1 MPSSPRRSSTTF
13 FITNTEPQSSSASP
27 ASSVRPP
34 SICGSGPFNIPAHN
48 SRTPFTK
55 VTLASATS
63 STFDIA
69 GEDRS
74 EQSESDSLHDSTVDM
89 TSLNESGHGSPG
101 SHFSDDDPLSSP
113 QISLDRYHW
122 DRDEEDSD
130 ELDPLTSRRA
140 SPQLVMPRVALPACR
155 QFTENGVKVGKLKI
169 LVAGDSGV
177 GKTQLI
183 RAIGQVCRDIVY
195 IDDKED
201 MSFAL
206 APWNGPGTNCSSSI
220 SNPPPPLWHHYVQ
233 EVYAS
238 TQPYPLFWD
247 RTDSEEEDEGSFT
260 SARRPSLV
268 HSSSSARSND
278 TTLNRNVCFV
288 DSVGYGDNSCDTDE
302 HMDAIVSYLESM
314 FRQSA
319 NSINVSTAHITKMFT
334 SAKDVAEF
342 GHVDVCLYMILNRVK
357 NIDIE
362 YMARISEYAPI
373 IPVVAQSDL
382 LGDRDIVQLKLNILR
397 QMDRAGIRPFLFDTK
412 LKDAISTAESRR
424 RSSANG
430 QGPSPDDED
439 SDKKGTYLD
448 PLLFPCAVS
457 SVESKDP
464 EMVAS
469 VLMDPDY
476 VPELHSSELKD
487 LCSYLFSEH
496 GAAWLRYTAAK
507 KFIKWALSIR
517 IASGLSTTLNNG
529 PSATECNALVV
540 QDHEDMVV
548 NLPDSFFSSTG
559 RGRAQQRIAQWAM
572 SIENASR
579 AEDAYALRAQGAMLR
594 RRSRRHRNG
603 SNVSSTVGNTAQ
615 PSSDGRVS
623 IFHARSIFNFD
634 PLHLKDLPEI
644 LFGYA
649 VKILGIVIGAKAIMW
664 TVSHSTVAEKV
675 PAPPRPV
682 TVKQTSWWDI
692 MLGWF

>member
-1 MPSSPRRSSTTF
+1 
-13 FITNTEPQSSSASP
+13 
-27 ASSVRPP
+27 
-34 SICGSGPFNIPAHN
+34 
-48 SRTPFTK
+48 
-55 VTLASATS
+55 
-63 STFDIA
+63 
-69 GEDRS
+69 
-74 EQSESDSLHDSTVDM
+74 M

-122 DRDEEDSD
+122 DRDEEEEEQEEDSD
-130 ELDPLTSRRA
+130 ELDPLASRRA

-206 APWNGPGTNCSSSI
+206 APWNGPDKNYSSSI
-220 SNPPPPLWHHYVQ
+220 SSSPPPLWHHYVQ

-247 RTDSEEEDEGSFT
+247 RADSEEEDEGSFI
-260 SARRPSLV
+260 SAARRPSLV
-268 HSSSSARSND
+268 HSSSSARSNE

-382 LGDRDIVQLKLNILR
+382 LGESDIVQLKLNILR

-412 LKDAISTAESRR
+412 LKDAINTAESRR
-424 RSSANG
+424 RSASNG
-430 QGPSPDDED
+430 QTRSSPNDGNDN
-439 SDKKGTYLD
+439 SDKKDTYLD

-517 IASGLSTTLNNG
+517 IASGLSITLNNG
-529 PSATECNALVV
+529 PSGPSEAECNALVV

-548 NLPDSFFSSTG
+548 NLPDSFFSSRG

-594 RRSRRHRNG
+594 RRSRRNRNG
-603 SNVSSTVGNTAQ
+603 SNDSNTTQ
-615 PSSDGRVS
+615 PVSDGRVS

-664 TVSHSTVAEKV
+664 TVSHSTVADKV

-682 TVKQTSWWDI
+682 TVKETSWWDV